1 MIKEQV
7 PDSVHS
13 RSFTNVLFVPLG
25 EAPAGKNEIFIMHL
39 PKFLWTSSM
48 KPLISFFLVL
58 TLLVDLSVAFGRE
71 EPAGNLTF
79 QSFNKAKKALVPCNN
94 NIFA

>member
-1 MIKEQV
+1 
-7 PDSVHS
+7 
-13 RSFTNVLFVPLG
+13 
-25 EAPAGKNEIFIMHL
+25 MHL

-48 KPLISFFLVL
+48 KPLISIFLVL

-79 QSFNKAKKALVPCNN
+79 QSFNKAKKALEQFVVPGHRVTLYCQAPFDENKKYPPS
-94 NIFA
+94 FGF